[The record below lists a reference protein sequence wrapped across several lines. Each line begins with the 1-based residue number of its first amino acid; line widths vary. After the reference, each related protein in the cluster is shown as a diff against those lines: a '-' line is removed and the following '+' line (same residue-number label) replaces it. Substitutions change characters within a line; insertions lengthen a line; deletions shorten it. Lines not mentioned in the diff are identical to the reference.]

1 MKRMLCAAALLI
13 ALSVVAFLVANWWV
27 GGGSSATVEEV
38 ARSKCIKDGFP
49 AQNMVLRESWGDTNN
64 PFGFGGR
71 ATVVF
76 AENGKLLR
84 VELRRTMN
92 LMEWEAV
99 SVVEEKDQ

>member
-1 MKRMLCAAALLI
+1 
-13 ALSVVAFLVANWWV
+13 
-27 GGGSSATVEEV
+27 
-38 ARSKCIKDGFP
+38 
-49 AQNMVLRESWGDTNN
+49 MVLRESWGDTNN

-99 SVVEEKDQ
+99 SVVEGKDQ